1 MANRDWT
8 SIKEEMIETEE
19 LMEREG
25 LRMRMHGSMSVR
37 YDEETIFFAG
47 DVLRG
52 APFTQGQIRRL
63 KLKRIK
69 NMAAVHAT
77 IYKMR
82 PDVNAVVFT
91 RQCCGSTLGI
101 LKQDG
106 LAAEDEQGNLLKIR
120 VVPFVLPGSD
130 AQRAHVRRLA
140 AKEKDLGI
148 LITANHGVLA
158 FGPTLRDAFASALTL
173 ERFGQLY
180 LEQLAHTDLVCGVE
194 HGYDSV
200 REGSG
205 IRFEADPP
213 ARVRKIHETIYAA
226 RPDVRAIVH
235 NKSRAA
241 ATVSRICERLYPLF
255 DDQVRLAGGGVPIP
269 DGRNGEK
276 TRDGIY
282 VSQGSNVSFC
292 RDDGAYC
299 YGRSRTQAH
308 FIAESVEK
316 ACIAQIAAARMEG
329 AHVLGAR
336 DVRRLQRM

>member
-180 LEQLAHTDLVCGVE
+180 LE
-194 HGYDSV
+194 
-200 REGSG
+200 
-205 IRFEADPP
+205 
-213 ARVRKIHETIYAA
+213 
-226 RPDVRAIVH
+226 
-235 NKSRAA
+235 
-241 ATVSRICERLYPLF
+241 
-255 DDQVRLAGGGVPIP
+255 
-269 DGRNGEK
+269 
-276 TRDGIY
+276 
-282 VSQGSNVSFC
+282 
-292 RDDGAYC
+292 
-299 YGRSRTQAH
+299 
-308 FIAESVEK
+308 
-316 ACIAQIAAARMEG
+316 
-329 AHVLGAR
+329 
-336 DVRRLQRM
+336 